1 MKRCSYLANRLVL
14 PYLEDAPRGL
24 DLVTGAPAGDEGARW
39 GGICEIDRKS
49 VIQHAACAG
58 RRHRPTVSTTT
69 LVEPYFDPVE
79 SGAQPIR
86 RDTDPNAHGKA
97 SFCLGDHEPGA
108 CSHSKCSISV
118 LLKASHTALGKSTSL
133 ECRCRPAYAP
143 GMGSRSANT
152 DAFSQAFR
160 PHVGLDHG
168 KFTSRFGR
176 KGLDHSV
183 GWGPQA

>member
-86 RDTDPNAHGKA
+86 RDTDPNAHWKA
-97 SFCLGDHEPGA
+97 SFGFGDHELGA
-108 CSHSKCSISV
+108 CSHFCV
-118 LLKASHTALGKSTSL
+118 PFLFYAKASHTSLGKSTSL
-133 ECRCRPAYAP
+133 ECPSRP
-143 GMGSRSANT
+143 
-152 DAFSQAFR
+152 
-160 PHVGLDHG
+160 
-168 KFTSRFGR
+168 
-176 KGLDHSV
+176 
-183 GWGPQA
+183 

>member
-79 SGAQPIR
+79 SGGSPSGGTPIR
-86 RDTDPNAHGKA
+86 TRTGKRLSA
-97 SFCLGDHEPGA
+97 SAIMNPELAAIEVFHFCSLEG
-108 CSHSKCSISV
+108 
-118 LLKASHTALGKSTSL
+118 SHTALGKSTSL
-133 ECRCRPAYAP
+133 ECRCRPA
-143 GMGSRSANT
+143 
-152 DAFSQAFR
+152 
-160 PHVGLDHG
+160 
-168 KFTSRFGR
+168 
-176 KGLDHSV
+176 
-183 GWGPQA
+183 

>member
-1 MKRCSYLANRLVL
+1 MVSHEAMLLLGEQARPPVPGRR
-14 PYLEDAPRGL
+14 PRGL
-24 DLVTGAPAGDEGARW
+24 DLVTGAPPGDEGARW

-49 VIQHAACAG
+49 VIQHSACAG

-86 RDTDPNAHGKA
+86 RDTHPNAHGKA

-160 PHVGLDHG
+160 PHVGL
-168 KFTSRFGR
+168 SVR
-176 KGLDHSV
+176 KEG
-183 GWGPQA
+183 A